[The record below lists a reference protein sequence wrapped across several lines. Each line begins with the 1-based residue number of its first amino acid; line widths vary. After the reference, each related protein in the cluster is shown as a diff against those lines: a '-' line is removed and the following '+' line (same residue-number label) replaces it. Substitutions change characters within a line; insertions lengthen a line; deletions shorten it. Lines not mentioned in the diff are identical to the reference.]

1 MKRALLLPPVAAAIL
16 FTIPQA
22 WQMLSAPGS
31 GYVPVVY
38 ELLLL
43 LFSYLAALV
52 INGLVIVPLFWLL
65 LRFSSP
71 GMIAGLVTSLIIA
84 LIADIVAYAFEIFGY
99 QTSIF
104 HPFYLYRIFIPLL
117 ILCFLTF
124 FLLTRAGTT
133 SISPVGEPESTQQN
147 DQD

>member
-1 MKRALLLPPVAAAIL
+1 MKHAVLLPPVAAAIL

-22 WQMLSAPGS
+22 WQMLSEPGT

-43 LFSYLAALV
+43 LFSYLAALL

-65 LRFSSP
+65 IRFSSP
-71 GMIAGLVTSLIIA
+71 GMIAGLVTGLVIA
-84 LIADIVAYAFEIFGY
+84 LTVDIVAYAFEIFEY

-104 HPFYLYRIFIPLL
+104 HPAYLYTIFIPLL

-124 FLLTRAGTT
+124 FLLTRASTT
-133 SISPVGEPESTQQN
+133 STTPLVESETTQQE